1 MAKQPRTLTLATVTL
16 VLVLVISAMF
26 VALPAV
32 TAQDSTR
39 QTYAFIGAIPSPV
52 TVNEEVL
59 FHVGI
64 TQQLSSVEMG
74 WEDLS
79 ITIERPDGETDEI
92 TDIRTDAT
100 GGTGELYTPD
110 MVGIYYVQSHFPR
123 QVTEEGKTS
132 PGIAMGTMMVASDS
146 KIIELEVVEDPIQY
160 YPGHSLSEE
169 YWTRPINAQFYEWVS
184 VTGNWLKPAGG
195 YTMPPIPKYH
205 PNNEDAPESAHILW
219 TKQYAQG
226 GLTGDVLGTYQY
238 EMGDAYEGKFS
249 GSVIIDGVLYY
260 NRYSTGGSAV
270 EQEVVAVNLKTGEEL
285 WVENWNNQT
294 LAFGQVYYFSGFNY
308 HGAFA
313 YLWTTDGSTWH
324 AYDPLNGR
332 WVYSMTDVPSGWNLY
347 GENGEIYRYTV
358 DLENGWMTLWNSSRA
373 VMYNRTGVFSGSWL
387 WGREGTTFDAM
398 NGIEWNVTI
407 PTDLPGSVCMYFLDD
422 KIFGS
427 TTGGLTG
434 SVAEETITSWAISVK
449 PNKEGTMVFNTN
461 WTVPEKDLTLVWT
474 DASAEDGV
482 FIISGKENWRYY
494 GFSLDTGEFLW
505 QTEPEHYLSMY
516 DKWYGP
522 AYGYGRFYTG
532 RMTGIVTC
540 YNITTGK
547 ELWNYEVQDEYAE
560 TTWSN
565 NWPIRFDFLA
575 DGKIYLSYAEHS
587 PINPMGRGAPFVCLN
602 ATSGEEF
609 WSLSWMG
616 NWWGGHVLIGDS
628 VMVGM
633 NAYDNRL
640 YAIGKGPTATTVE
653 APLVGV
659 TKGTSITIRGTV
671 MDESPGAEDYALTA
685 RFPNGVP
692 AVSDYCMSEWMQYV
706 YMQYEQPEDVAG
718 VTVKLEAIDSDGER
732 TTLGTTSTNMDGEY
746 GFTWTPEAKGT
757 YEIVATF
764 EGTKSYCAS
773 HATTFVS
780 VDAEEA
786 PALSIELL
794 IILVVVAVV
803 VIILVGYWL
812 LRTLK

>member
-434 SVAEETITSWAISVK
+434 SVAEETITSWAISVT